1 MAKKRARSPV
11 PSKEDT
17 SSLGPSKR
25 AHLEPDG
32 MHRTPQPLRI
42 SERTKDVLGQHC
54 SLLSQE
60 KCDMIGGFL
69 SLLDGSEE
77 EKKRIQERVQATG
90 KTEEKLKIH
99 EDIDKEQNK
108 KVTVYIK
115 LNYAEL
121 TWEKTQKR
129 KAL

>member
-1 MAKKRARSPV
+1 
-11 PSKEDT
+11 
-17 SSLGPSKR
+17 
-25 AHLEPDG
+25 
-32 MHRTPQPLRI
+32 
-42 SERTKDVLGQHC
+42 
-54 SLLSQE
+54 
-60 KCDMIGGFL
+60 MIGGFL
-69 SLLDGSEE
+69 NLLDGSEE